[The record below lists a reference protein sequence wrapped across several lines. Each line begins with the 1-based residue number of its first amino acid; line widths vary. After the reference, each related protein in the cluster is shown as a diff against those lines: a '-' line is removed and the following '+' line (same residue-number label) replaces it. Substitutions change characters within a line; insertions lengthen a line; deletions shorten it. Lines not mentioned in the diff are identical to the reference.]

1 MSELRIAGIVGDSIT
16 DGPGIRTAIF
26 VQGCSHNCP
35 GCHNP
40 ETHDFAGGSVMTVE
54 QLLEKIKSNPLLSG
68 ITLTGGDPMFQPAP
82 CAELAREAKAMGL
95 EVACYTGFTFE
106 ELVQQ
111 HDPDRMELL
120 KCTDVLVDGRFVLAE
135 RSLDL
140 KFKGSRNQRI
150 LDVKKSIAADEA
162 VLMQDGR
169 WD

>member
-1 MSELRIAGIVGDSIT
+1 MSTLKIAGIVGDSIT

-26 VQGCSHNCP
+26 VQGCSHNCL

-40 ETHDFAGGSVMTVE
+40 ETHDFAGGSETTVE
-54 QLLEKIKSNPLLSG
+54 QLLEIIKRNPLLSG

-82 CAELAREAKAMGL
+82 LAELARQTKALGL

-106 ELVQQ
+106 ELMAER
-111 HDPDRMELL
+111 DPDRMRLL
-120 KCTDVLVDGRFVLAE
+120 DYTDVLVDGRFVLAE

-150 LDVKKSIAADEA
+150 LDVKKSLASGEA
-162 VLMQDGR
+162 VLMHDGR